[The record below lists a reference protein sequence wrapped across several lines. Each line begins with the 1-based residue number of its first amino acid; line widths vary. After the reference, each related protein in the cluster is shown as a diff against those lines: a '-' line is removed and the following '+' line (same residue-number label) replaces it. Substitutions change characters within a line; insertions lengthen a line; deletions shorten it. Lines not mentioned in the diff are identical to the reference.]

1 MRNGETHLRLQNA
14 SWIGQRFKSG
24 DATGPLVL
32 FIGFPGAILAPFGGL
47 AYGSP
52 DLESRRFSLL
62 NKLRRHRKSALG
74 Q

>member
-32 FIGFPGAILAPFGGL
+32 FIGFPGAILATFWWIGL
-47 AYGSP
+47 RLTRPGKPSI
-52 DLESRRFSLL
+52 
-62 NKLRRHRKSALG
+62 
-74 Q
+74 